1 MDVQNCPWPSYV
13 EHVSDAKIRQ
23 IVRQLLNVFLWFDSF
38 IKEVDMMKAEV
49 TEPEHA
55 CFM

>member
-1 MDVQNCPWPSYV
+1 MDVQNCPWPSFV
-13 EHVSDAKIRQ
+13 EHVREAKIRQ
-23 IVRQLLNVFLWFDSF
+23 ILRQLLNMFLWFDSF